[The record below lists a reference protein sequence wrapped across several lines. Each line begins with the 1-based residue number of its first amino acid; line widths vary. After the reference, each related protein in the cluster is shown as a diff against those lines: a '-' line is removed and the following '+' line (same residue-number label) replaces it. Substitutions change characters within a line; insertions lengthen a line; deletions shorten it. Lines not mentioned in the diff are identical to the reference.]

1 MLSDTID
8 PQCNTRALFRPIA
21 AEIIML
27 LDTMSQ
33 CLTRYTYIFS
43 SKTVT
48 TVLVRQ
54 KKEVHM
60 AFNTIITVLRI
71 SYSWGMT

>member
-33 CLTRYTYIFS
+33 CLTRYTYIFF
-43 SKTVT
+43 
-48 TVLVRQ
+48 L
-54 KKEVHM
+54 ENCH
-60 AFNTIITVLRI
+60 NCI
-71 SYSWGMT
+71 SYLDKKRSAYGI